1 MIVVVRPETP
11 VHGFGKAR
19 FITTRWSIVL
29 SCSDSATDQEKAQAA
44 LAELCKIY
52 WRPVF
57 AFICRQGNPVPDAQD
72 LTQEFFARFLET
84 NSIGRADPKRGKFRT
99 FLLGALKNFLTDAH
113 RKATAWKRGGG
124 FQIVSFEETDAEER
138 YRFEPVDNRTPDQV
152 FDQRWLVGLLETA
165 MARLRDEFSAAGKE
179 RQFQV
184 LKVFLS
190 QEGDDKSYEA
200 AGAELN
206 ASAKTIAVA
215 VHRIRRRFRQVVR
228 SAIAETVSSPEDVE
242 EEYRSL
248 FA

>member
-1 MIVVVRPETP
+1 MNILVDQTSLDSTNGASPKFQATQWTLVRRASFNSTESQEAMET
-11 VHGFGKAR
+11 
-19 FITTRWSIVL
+19 
-29 SCSDSATDQEKAQAA
+29 
-44 LAELCKIY
+44 LCRAYWYPIY
-52 WRPVF
+52 
-57 AFICRQGNPVPDAQD
+57 AFIRRNGRASHDAQD
-72 LTQEFFARFLET
+72 LTQEFFARFLES
-84 NSIGRADPKRGKFRT
+84 NSILRADPRRGKFRT

-113 RKATAWKRGGG
+113 RKASAWKRGGG

-138 YRFEPVDNRTPDQV
+138 YRLEPVDDRTPDQV
-152 FDQRWLVGLLETA
+152 YEQRWLVGLLERA
-165 MARLRDEFSAAGKE
+165 MARLRDEFRAAGKD

-184 LKVFLS
+184 LKIFLS
-190 QEGDDKSYEA
+190 QEGDDESYEA

-228 SAIAETVSSPEDVE
+228 STIAETVSSPEDVE

>member
-1 MIVVVRPETP
+1 MNMVIDQTCLDSRNGASPKFQPTQWTLVRRASFNSTQSQD
-11 VHGFGKAR
+11 A
-19 FITTRWSIVL
+19 L
-29 SCSDSATDQEKAQAA
+29 EK
-44 LAELCKIY
+44 LCCTYWYPIY
-52 WRPVF
+52 
-57 AFICRQGNPVPDAQD
+57 AFIRRNGRAPHDAQD

-152 FDQRWLVGLLETA
+152 YDQRWLVGLLETA
-165 MARLRDEFSAAGKE
+165 MARLRDEFRAAGKE

-190 QEGDDKSYEA
+190 REGDDASYEA
-200 AGAELN
+200 AGVELKT
-206 ASAKTIAVA
+206 SGKTIAVA

-228 SAIAETVSSPEDVE
+228 SAIADTVSSPEDVE

>member
-1 MIVVVRPETP
+1 METICRAYWYP
-11 VHGFGKAR
+11 
-19 FITTRWSIVL
+19 
-29 SCSDSATDQEKAQAA
+29 
-44 LAELCKIY
+44 IY
-52 WRPVF
+52 
-57 AFICRQGNPVPDAQD
+57 AFIRRNGRAPHDAQD
-72 LTQEFFARFLET
+72 LTQEFFARFLES
-84 NSIGRADPKRGKFRT
+84 NSILRADPRRGKFRT

-113 RKATAWKRGGG
+113 RKASAWKRGGG
-124 FQIVSFEETDAEER
+124 FQIVSFEETDADER
-138 YRFEPVDNRTPDQV
+138 YRLEPVDDRTPDQV
-152 FDQRWLVGLLETA
+152 YEQRWLVGLLERA
-165 MARLRDEFSAAGKE
+165 IARLREEFQAAGKD

-190 QEGDDKSYEA
+190 QEGDDESYEA

>member
-1 MIVVVRPETP
+1 MNMVIDQTCLDSTNGASPKFQATQWTLVRRASFNSQDALET
-11 VHGFGKAR
+11 
-19 FITTRWSIVL
+19 
-29 SCSDSATDQEKAQAA
+29 
-44 LAELCKIY
+44 LCRTYWYPIY
-52 WRPVF
+52 
-57 AFICRQGNPVPDAQD
+57 AFIRRNGRASHDAQD

-84 NSIGRADPKRGKFRT
+84 NSIVRADPKRGKFRT

-138 YRFEPVDNRTPDQV
+138 YRLEPVDNRTPDQV
-152 FDQRWLVGLLETA
+152 YERRWTVGLLQTA
-165 MARLRDEFSAAGKE
+165 MARLRDEFHAAGKD

-190 QEGDDKSYEA
+190 REGDDKAYEA

-206 ASAKTIAVA
+206 TSGKTIAVA

-228 SAIAETVSSPEDVE
+228 SAIADTVSSPEEIE
-242 EEYRSL
+242 EEYRNL

>member
-1 MIVVVRPETP
+1 MNMVIDQTSLDSRNGASPKFQPTQWTLVRRASLNSTESQD
-11 VHGFGKAR
+11 A
-19 FITTRWSIVL
+19 L
-29 SCSDSATDQEKAQAA
+29 EK
-44 LAELCKIY
+44 LCGTYWYPIY
-52 WRPVF
+52 
-57 AFICRQGNPVPDAQD
+57 AFIRRNGRAPHDAQD

-138 YRFEPVDNRTPDQV
+138 YRLEPVDNRTPDQV
-152 FDQRWLVGLLETA
+152 YEQRWLVGLLETA
-165 MARLRDEFSAAGKE
+165 MARLRDEFCAAGKE

-190 QEGDDKSYEA
+190 REGDDESYEA

-206 ASAKTIAVA
+206 TSGKTIAVA

-228 SAIAETVSSPEDVE
+228 SAIADTVSSPEDVE
-242 EEYRSL
+242 AEYRSL

>member
-1 MIVVVRPETP
+1 MNALMDQTSMDSTDGASPKFQPTQWTLVRRAGVNSTQSQDALET
-11 VHGFGKAR
+11 
-19 FITTRWSIVL
+19 
-29 SCSDSATDQEKAQAA
+29 
-44 LAELCKIY
+44 LCRNYWYPIY
-52 WRPVF
+52 
-57 AFICRQGNPVPDAQD
+57 AFIRRNGRAPHDAQD

-124 FQIVSFEETDAEER
+124 IQIVSLEETDAEER
-138 YRFEPVDNRTPDQV
+138 YRVEPVDNRTPDQV
-152 FDQRWLVGLLETA
+152 YEQRWVVGLLEKA
-165 MARLRDEFSAAGKE
+165 MARLRDEFQAAGKN

-190 QEGDDKSYEA
+190 REGDDESYEA

-206 ASAKTIAVA
+206 TSGKTIAVA

-228 SAIAETVSSPEDVE
+228 SAIADTVSSPEELE

>member
-1 MIVVVRPETP
+1 MNVVIDQTSLDSVNGGSPKFQPTQWTLVRRAGLSSTHSQDALET
-11 VHGFGKAR
+11 
-19 FITTRWSIVL
+19 
-29 SCSDSATDQEKAQAA
+29 
-44 LAELCKIY
+44 LCRTYWYPIY
-52 WRPVF
+52 
-57 AFICRQGNPVPDAQD
+57 AFIRRNGRAPHDAQD
-72 LTQEFFARFLET
+72 LTQEFFARFLEAK
-84 NSIGRADPKRGKFRT
+84 SIVRADPKRGKFRT

-138 YRFEPVDNRTPDQV
+138 YRLEPVDERTPDQV
-152 FDQRWLVGLLETA
+152 YKQRWIVGLLETA
-165 MARLRDEFSAAGKE
+165 MARLRDEFHAAGKD

-190 QEGDDKSYEA
+190 QEGDDESYEA

-206 ASAKTIAVA
+206 TSGKTIAVA

-228 SAIAETVSSPEDVE
+228 SAIADTVSTPEDVE

>member
-1 MIVVVRPETP
+1 MNMVIDQTCLDSTNGASPKFQATQWTLVRRA
-11 VHGFGKAR
+11 GFNS
-19 FITTRWSIVL
+19 T
-29 SCSDSATDQEKAQAA
+29 QAQDA
-44 LAELCKIY
+44 LEALCRTYWYPIY
-52 WRPVF
+52 
-57 AFICRQGNPVPDAQD
+57 AFIRRNGRASHDAQD

-84 NSIGRADPKRGKFRT
+84 KSIVRADPKRGKFRT

-124 FQIVSFEETDAEER
+124 FQIVSFEETDAEDR
-138 YRFEPVDNRTPDQV
+138 YRLEPVDNRTPDQV
-152 FDQRWLVGLLETA
+152 YEQRWTVGLLETA
-165 MARLRDEFSAAGKE
+165 VARLRDEFHAAGKD

-190 QEGDDKSYEA
+190 REGDDEAYEA

-206 ASAKTIAVA
+206 TSGKTIAVA

-228 SAIAETVSSPEDVE
+228 SAIADTVSSLEEVE

>member
-1 MIVVVRPETP
+1 MNIAIDQSSLDSTSGASPKFQPTQWTLVRRA
-11 VHGFGKAR
+11 GFN
-19 FITTRWSIVL
+19 
-29 SCSDSATDQEKAQAA
+29 SAQSQDALEK
-44 LAELCKIY
+44 LCRTYWYPIY
-52 WRPVF
+52 
-57 AFICRQGNPVPDAQD
+57 AFIRRNGRAPHDAQD
-72 LTQEFFARFLET
+72 LAQEFFARFLES
-84 NSIGRADPKRGKFRT
+84 NSIVRADPARGKFRT

-124 FQIVSFEETDAEER
+124 VKIVSFEETDAEER
-138 YRFEPVDNRTPDQV
+138 YRLEPVDNRTPDQV
-152 FDQRWLVGLLETA
+152 YEQRWVVGLLDTA
-165 MARLRDEFSAAGKE
+165 IGRLRDEFRAAGKE

-190 QEGDDKSYEA
+190 REGDDASYDA

-206 ASAKTIAVA
+206 TSGKTIAVA

-228 SAIAETVSSPEDVE
+228 SAIADTVSTPEEAE